1 MSTSLSHTEVTSQS
15 LIELQGE
22 LRSMSAI
29 LGELYDVL
37 WGNLNA
43 LGEEWTDEKMEEFSD
58 EFKGSRE
65 TIIELSEKYK
75 QWADTYLPP
84 RIEEVVCYE
93 KASTGIR

>member
-37 WGNLNA
+37 WGNLKA
-43 LGEEWTDEKMEEFSD
+43 LGEDEKMEEFSD
-58 EFKGSRE
+58 EFKGCRE

-84 RIEEVVCYE
+84 RIEEVIRYE

>member
-15 LIELQGE
+15 LIQLQGE

-29 LGELYDVL
+29 
-37 WGNLNA
+37 

-58 EFKGSRE
+58 EFKGCRE

-84 RIEEVVCYE
+84 RIEEVIRYE